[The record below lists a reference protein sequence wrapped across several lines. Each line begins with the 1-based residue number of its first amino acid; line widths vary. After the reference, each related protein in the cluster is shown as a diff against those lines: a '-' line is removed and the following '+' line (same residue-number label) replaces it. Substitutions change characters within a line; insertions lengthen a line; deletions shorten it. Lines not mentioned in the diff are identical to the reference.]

1 MSSFHATWRCEIGII
16 LRSILFPGPSFRT
29 ISGTIS
35 SEALGESLNIC
46 ASSFPYCKMGLTAP
60 TFQGCKGLEIVPVK
74 CFSCLAQNRCSTNG
88 IIIFLAAT
96 TTMTSLMIDYSSS
109 FAGCAL
115 SQTPCFGH
123 TSITWGLC
131 HLDDSHRSIL
141 LYKLRAAPPF
151 LCPVLARGVVV
162 AVRGNRWLLCS
173 LSRRGPETW
182 RWASGNSSG
191 ASGLALPQAKWSI

>member
-1 MSSFHATWRCEIGII
+1 MRRKGDAVNTYVGATGALRTVPGAQLPRFCTDSQGWLVSLPAPSPPRALQNPSKKASPLWVPLPQGITGA
-16 LRSILFPGPSFRT
+16 LPPEWLAASCLILFPGPSFRT

-109 FAGCAL
+109 FAGCTL

-123 TSITWGLC
+123 ISIT
-131 HLDDSHRSIL
+131 
-141 LYKLRAAPPF
+141 
-151 LCPVLARGVVV
+151 
-162 AVRGNRWLLCS
+162 
-173 LSRRGPETW
+173 
-182 RWASGNSSG
+182 
-191 ASGLALPQAKWSI
+191 